1 MCCTVIMAAAAVESP
16 FLYFLPKARTRKR
29 GGVSPGISGLV
40 SLDPYAS
47 KANIGFKRKVITDY
61 DMEEEDIGEEDWVK
75 EQKNF
80 AEFLV
85 AKEQAREKLKSYG
98 SSRHGKK
105 KNEPEDDEDDDD
117 GDVRMEDVDDRVS
130 RKYTSKGVV
139 YKVKDRR
146 KDDSEEEEGGIREGE
161 QFNEMEY
168 IRRNLNRQRRKK
180 MASKILG
187 VSRAKRMAEKR
198 QTAHAVGRK
207 IAYRHW
213 LFRAYC
219 IYQENIMCSNLMANK
234 LKTDR
239 DTVSSNSEEEFKIEI
254 SGEDRFRMMI
264 HVLYNGLVW
273 RIQCFQI
280 KFAKHMI
287 QSLAELV
294 IGDDWA
300 TIGPRIMKEFGWIA
314 TPKISAACAPRRSG
328 KSIVLSCVQTAFG
341 LTNDNKWQA
350 TVASCER
357 QTSNVRTEVC
367 NTIENSGYTA
377 VFVTKARM
385 TESILIRTLFK
396 GDLPCRLSYFPANE
410 KISICLNLVLVLVW
424 VFVFI
429 L

>member
-1 MCCTVIMAAAAVESP
+1 
-16 FLYFLPKARTRKR
+16 
-29 GGVSPGISGLV
+29 
-40 SLDPYAS
+40 
-47 KANIGFKRKVITDY
+47 
-61 DMEEEDIGEEDWVK
+61 
-75 EQKNF
+75 
-80 AEFLV
+80 
-85 AKEQAREKLKSYG
+85 
-98 SSRHGKK
+98 
-105 KNEPEDDEDDDD
+105 
-117 GDVRMEDVDDRVS
+117 
-130 RKYTSKGVV
+130 
-139 YKVKDRR
+139 
-146 KDDSEEEEGGIREGE
+146 
-161 QFNEMEY
+161 
-168 IRRNLNRQRRKK
+168 
-180 MASKILG
+180 
-187 VSRAKRMAEKR
+187 
-198 QTAHAVGRK
+198 
-207 IAYRHW
+207 
-213 LFRAYC
+213 
-219 IYQENIMCSNLMANK
+219 MCSNLMANK

-367 NTIENSGYTA
+367 NTIENSGYAA

-410 KISICLNLVLVLVW
+410 KISIRFFKKKFGFFWFGCLFFLFLGYRLQSIFIHEPTVLCRK
-424 VFVFI
+424 
-429 L
+429 